1 MAERREEKYLINYS
15 EYSVIS
21 SRIKTLLQPDTN
33 GKNGK
38 YSICSMYFDDAFD
51 TALAEKEDGNAVH
64 IKFRIRTYD
73 GSDGFIRL
81 ERKTKRGIVTEKH
94 SERITKEEL
103 DKILSGEAISDESK
117 CFGLVSEMRARAFKP
132 VISVRYD
139 REAYY
144 MPSLGVRV
152 TFDINVDSLP
162 PDKDTLFGNT
172 KRALPAIDRGQIIME
187 IKYSS
192 EVPSKVERNG
202 VRRTLNY
209 NVRETTQEEIQ
220 ELWERQGNEGTPD
233 NGFILSHKYAY
244 NSVSIGMGRW
254 NYQGIVEAIIR
265 DKYTADEMEAIINN
279 MNAITAEFFNVLVTD
294 GILSATKYLLDSIN
308 DENTKNFKE
317 MQEWRINAKKI
328 AKEIIK

>member
-21 SRIKTLLQPDTN
+21 SRIKALLQPDTN

-94 SERITKEEL
+94 SARITKEEL

-117 CFGLVSEMRARAFKP
+117 CFKLVSEMRARAFKP

-187 IKYSS
+187 IKYSDRC
-192 EVPSKVERNG
+192 PS
-202 VRRTLNY
+202 
-209 NVRETTQEEIQ
+209 
-220 ELWERQGNEGTPD
+220 
-233 NGFILSHKYAY
+233 FIRKACATNSAQLSVSKYALC
-244 NSVSIGMGRW
+244 R
-254 NYQGIVEAIIR
+254 
-265 DKYTADEMEAIINN
+265 
-279 MNAITAEFFNVLVTD
+279 NAPTI
-294 GILSATKYLLDSIN
+294 
-308 DENTKNFKE
+308 
-317 MQEWRINAKKI
+317 
-328 AKEIIK
+328 

>member
-21 SRIKTLLQPDTN
+21 SRIKALLQPDTN

-94 SERITKEEL
+94 SARITKEEL
-103 DKILSGEAISDESK
+103 DKILSGEAISDESE

-172 KRALPAIDRGQIIME
+172 KRALPAIERGQIIME
-187 IKYSS
+187 IKYSDRC
-192 EVPSKVERNG
+192 PSFIRKAC
-202 VRRTLNY
+202 
-209 NVRETTQEEIQ
+209 ETNSAQ
-220 ELWERQGNEGTPD
+220 
-233 NGFILSHKYAY
+233 LSVSKYALC
-244 NSVSIGMGRW
+244 R
-254 NYQGIVEAIIR
+254 
-265 DKYTADEMEAIINN
+265 
-279 MNAITAEFFNVLVTD
+279 NAPTI
-294 GILSATKYLLDSIN
+294 
-308 DENTKNFKE
+308 
-317 MQEWRINAKKI
+317 
-328 AKEIIK
+328 

>member
-21 SRIKTLLQPDTN
+21 SRIKALLQPDTN

-38 YSICSMYFDDAFD
+38 YSICSLYFDDAFD

-94 SERITKEEL
+94 SARITREEL
-103 DKILSGEAISDESK
+103 DKILSGEAISEESK

-132 VISVRYD
+132 AISVRYD

-187 IKYSS
+187 IKYSDRC
-192 EVPSKVERNG
+192 PS
-202 VRRTLNY
+202 
-209 NVRETTQEEIQ
+209 
-220 ELWERQGNEGTPD
+220 
-233 NGFILSHKYAY
+233 FICKACATNSAQLSVSKYALC
-244 NSVSIGMGRW
+244 R
-254 NYQGIVEAIIR
+254 
-265 DKYTADEMEAIINN
+265 
-279 MNAITAEFFNVLVTD
+279 NAPTI
-294 GILSATKYLLDSIN
+294 
-308 DENTKNFKE
+308 
-317 MQEWRINAKKI
+317 
-328 AKEIIK
+328 

>member
-21 SRIKTLLQPDTN
+21 SRIKALLQPDTN

-94 SERITKEEL
+94 SARITKEEL
-103 DKILSGEAISDESK
+103 DKILSGEAISEESK

-172 KRALPAIDRGQIIME
+172 KRALPAIERGQIIME
-187 IKYSS
+187 IKYSDRC
-192 EVPSKVERNG
+192 PSFIRKAC
-202 VRRTLNY
+202 
-209 NVRETTQEEIQ
+209 ETNSAQ
-220 ELWERQGNEGTPD
+220 
-233 NGFILSHKYAY
+233 LSVSKYALC
-244 NSVSIGMGRW
+244 R
-254 NYQGIVEAIIR
+254 
-265 DKYTADEMEAIINN
+265 
-279 MNAITAEFFNVLVTD
+279 NAPTI
-294 GILSATKYLLDSIN
+294 
-308 DENTKNFKE
+308 
-317 MQEWRINAKKI
+317 
-328 AKEIIK
+328 

>member
-21 SRIKTLLQPDTN
+21 SRIKALLQPDTN

-38 YSICSMYFDDAFD
+38 YSICSMYFDDVFD

-94 SERITKEEL
+94 SARITKEEL
-103 DKILSGEAISDESK
+103 DKILSGEAISKESK

-187 IKYSS
+187 IKYSDRC
-192 EVPSKVERNG
+192 PS
-202 VRRTLNY
+202 
-209 NVRETTQEEIQ
+209 
-220 ELWERQGNEGTPD
+220 
-233 NGFILSHKYAY
+233 FIRKACATNSAQLSVSKYALC
-244 NSVSIGMGRW
+244 R
-254 NYQGIVEAIIR
+254 
-265 DKYTADEMEAIINN
+265 
-279 MNAITAEFFNVLVTD
+279 NAPTI
-294 GILSATKYLLDSIN
+294 
-308 DENTKNFKE
+308 
-317 MQEWRINAKKI
+317 
-328 AKEIIK
+328 